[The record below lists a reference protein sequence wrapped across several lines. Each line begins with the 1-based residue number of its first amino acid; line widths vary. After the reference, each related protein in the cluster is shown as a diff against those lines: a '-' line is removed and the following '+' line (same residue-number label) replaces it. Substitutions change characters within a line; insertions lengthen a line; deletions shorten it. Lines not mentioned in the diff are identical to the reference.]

1 MLHEGEVMES
11 LRERVLAIVEKQRQK
26 AAAPGKPPVP
36 EEILI
41 ECIQQFSPALLTHDV
56 AFSDKTGHTRW
67 QETLRELCNKPGYE
81 ILEIG
86 SRSVISG
93 SQKNFFP
100 HANYTGFDIYPGEG
114 VDVVG
119 DAHRLSSYFTKKF
132 DLILS
137 LAVFEHLAMPW
148 VVAQEIARLLKVG
161 GYVFIETH
169 YSYSSHERPWHFFQ
183 FSEEALKVLFSEK
196 MGFRCIEAGV
206 SNPIVGF
213 FSEYASPY
221 LRYKPVPGLY
231 CHSAYLGQKIAEV
244 PFSWAAIQ
252 DIGELVSTHYP
263 QKN

>member
-1 MLHEGEVMES
+1 MKS
-11 LRERVLAIVEKQRQK
+11 LRDRVKALAEKR
-26 AAAPGKPPVP
+26 ARKPVQDVP
-36 EEILI
+36 KTPLEV
-41 ECIQQFSPALLTHDV
+41 CIKQWSPALLAHDV
-56 AFSDKTGHTRW
+56 TVANKIEHNKW
-67 QETLRELCNKPGYE
+67 QPALQALCNKPGVD

-86 SRSVISG
+86 SRSVIFG
-93 SQKNFFP
+93 GGQRAVFP
-100 HANYTGFDIYPGEG
+100 QANYTGFDIYPGVG

-119 DAHRLSSYFTKKF
+119 DAHMLSSYFTKKF

-148 VVAQEIARLLKVG
+148 IAAQEIAKLLKVG

-221 LRYKPVPGLY
+221 LRYQPVGGLY
-231 CHSAYLGQKIAEV
+231 CHSAYLGQKIADM
-244 PFSWAAIQ
+244 PFSWDSVRDVA
-252 DIGELVSTHYP
+252 EWLPTHYP
-263 QKN
+263 KKTENP